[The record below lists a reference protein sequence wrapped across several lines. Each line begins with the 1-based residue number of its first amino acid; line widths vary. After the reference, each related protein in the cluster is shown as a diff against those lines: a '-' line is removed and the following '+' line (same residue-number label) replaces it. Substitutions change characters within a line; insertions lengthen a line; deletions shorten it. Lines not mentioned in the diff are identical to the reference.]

1 MTAEKVID
9 NKVIILQKNAGYYLE
24 HVVVLWYAKRKEIFM
39 TELIKIQYGRVVSV
53 EPRNPS
59 VISQAWNW
67 RKEFEGFCGVM
78 HIYQSQRKNPGKHF
92 IVIYDIE
99 QNHLKTSAGDLTDNG
114 NRITLTTKN
123 SIYTFECIEIKR
135 KDGN

>member
-1 MTAEKVID
+1 MA
-9 NKVIILQKNAGYYLE
+9 
-24 HVVVLWYAKRKEIFM
+24 
-39 TELIKIQYGRVVSV
+39 ELIRKQYGRVVSV

-59 VISQAWNW
+59 EISQAWNW

-78 HIYQSQRKNPGKHF
+78 HIYQSQRKHPGKHF
-92 IVIYDIE
+92 IVMYDME
-99 QNHLKTSAGDLTDNG
+99 QNYLKTGAGELIEFE

-123 SIYTFECIEIKR
+123 SIYTFECIEIKG